1 MSQYNCFADELA
13 EIYRLF
19 GDKTRL
25 LMAKKLSENEWTVSE
40 FVDLFKISQPLVSQ
54 HIKKLK
60 DADLISEQRDGK
72 RILYRLDPD
81 SRNYPLILQ
90 LIEPIIEQ
98 ENNPSYEAE
107 AAYQR

>member
-1 MSQYNCFADELA
+1 MSQYNCFAEDLA

-25 LMAKKLSENEWTVSE
+25 LMAKKLSNKEWTVSE
-40 FVDLFKISQPLVSQ
+40 FVDLFEISQPLVSQ

-60 DADLISEQRDGK
+60 DAGLISEQRDGK

-81 SRNYPLILQ
+81 SRPYSLILQ
-90 LIEPIIEQ
+90 IIEPIIEQ
-98 ENNPSYEAE
+98 EHKERYEE
-107 AAYQR
+107 ATYQR